1 MKRVFLF
8 LVLIL
13 SSWVL
18 QAQDVVFEEVFEDTT
33 LRLDYVLCGDAS
45 HQSIYWRQSFKTGP
59 WAGRKAH
66 LSQPLLQGNGQIR
79 VLDPETGGCLY
90 VNSFSTLFQEW
101 TVTEDATKVQR
112 AFESSFQIPFPK
124 KPVDV
129 ELVLTDT
136 HGKVSGSL
144 RHRVDP
150 RDILIRPLAGNGLE
164 SRTIHQ
170 GGSLAQTVDIVIV
183 AEGYTEAEKDKFFK
197 DAGRSADA
205 LFSHEPFASQKERFS
220 VRAVFAP
227 SADSGVSLPRKG
239 EWRSTSTSSHFDTFY
254 TDRYLTTSSVWD
266 VFNIIGTVPFEQI
279 IVLANTDIYGGGGI
293 YNSLT
298 IMNSDHPTFVPVL
311 VHEFGH
317 AFGGLADE
325 YFYDD
330 QYETMYPGDTEP
342 WEPNLTTLVD
352 FQSKWADML
361 PSGTPIPTPVD
372 KLEERDVRRI
382 WRTLIQEEKDLLNL
396 KLGVYE
402 GGGYQSKG
410 VYRPV
415 QECRMK
421 INECERFCPVCTRAI
436 LEMIAFYTASSAT
449 TVQVHHRALPV
460 LMNHETAI
468 AAVTVPKGLSPQW
481 TFKTTGLPKGAL
493 KKAEI
498 RGGNLYVTLDGSK
511 IRDLSRPFTIVP
523 EAPGVTVEESGTREH
538 RAAYC
543 LRTAGDDGV
552 AAYRIPGL
560 VTTKKGTL
568 VATYDIRH
576 NSSFDLQEDIDIG
589 ISRSTNGGRTWG
601 PMIVAMDMGEWGG
614 HPQAENGIGDPCILV
629 DEKTGDLLLF
639 ATWAHGIPAGK
650 HAWFAAGSG
659 FEPETTPQLMMS
671 RSRDDGKTWS
681 QPVSITRQ
689 VKQEDW
695 NFTFQGPGRG
705 ITMADGTLVVPFQHQ
720 EPEPDRTP
728 AAGLIYSKDHGATW
742 HVHNAAKTNTTE
754 SQVAEVEP
762 GVLMLNMRDNRKTG
776 RAVYVTRDM
785 GRTWEPHP
793 SDGQLAEPV
802 CMASLIAVSASR
814 NALKQDILLFSNPAD
829 PQQRKNITIQMSLD
843 GGVNWTRRILL
854 DEGIG
859 WGYSCLTMIDRET
872 VGILYES
879 SQAHLTF
886 QAVKLSDIQ

>member
-8 LVLIL
+8 LFLIL

-59 WAGRKAH
+59 WAGRKAY
-66 LSQPLLQGNGQIR
+66 LSQPLLQGDGQIR

-101 TVTEDATKVQR
+101 TVTEEATQVQR
-112 AFESSFQIPFPK
+112 AFESSFQVPLPK
-124 KPVDV
+124 KPVDI
-129 ELVLTDT
+129 ELVLKDT

-144 RHRVDP
+144 KHRVDP
-150 RDILIRPLAGNGLE
+150 HDILIRPLAGNGLE
-164 SRTIHQ
+164 SRIIHR

-183 AEGYTEAEKDKFFK
+183 AEGYTEAQKEKFFK

-266 VFNIIGTVPFEQI
+266 VYNIIGTVPFEQI

-330 QYETMYPGDTEP
+330 QYETMYPSDTEP

-361 PSGTPIPTPVD
+361 PAGTPVPTPVD
-372 KLEERDVRRI
+372 KLEERDVRRL

-436 LEMIAFYTASSAT
+436 LEMIAFYTAPSAS

-460 LMNHETAI
+460 LLNRETAI

-498 RGGNLYVTLDGSK
+498 RGGNLYVTLDGAK

-589 ISRSTNGGRTWG
+589 ISRSSDGGRTWG

-614 HPQAENGIGDPCILV
+614 LSQAENGIGDPCILV

-639 ATWAHGIPAGK
+639 AAWAHGIPAGK

-695 NFTFQGPGRG
+695 NFSFQGPGRG

-728 AAGLIYSKDHGATW
+728 AAGIIYSKDHGTTW

-802 CMASLIAVSASR
+802 CMASLLAVPASR

-843 GGVNWTRRILL
+843 GGVTWTRRILL

-859 WGYSCLTMIDRET
+859 WGYSCLTLIDRET

-886 QAVKLSDIQ
+886 QAIKLNDIK